1 MTLPD
6 PPFQNTIT
14 SDKQHRHTLSNTEKL
29 DYIDAELCLMKAPA
43 KLGLPGA
50 RTRFDEF
57 QAIHQLQAYA
67 THHVVCLNPIPST
80 LITGHL

>member
-1 MTLPD
+1 
-6 PPFQNTIT
+6 
-14 SDKQHRHTLSNTEKL
+14 
-29 DYIDAELCLMKAPA
+29 MKAPA

-67 THHVVCLNPIPST
+67 THHVVCLEPRPSKLVT
-80 LITGHL
+80 ISRSQLTFPLQGAFLPFHRLLMLAHETALRDECNYQP